1 MGAAT
6 MLKLALC
13 LVGILGCAA
22 CSTNDLQRYVY
33 NLGSQ
38 YSCAE
43 NLEGTPFGSADSLGC
58 AYQGGSVMT
67 FDQYQKA
74 TAELERL

>member
-1 MGAAT
+1 MF
-6 MLKLALC
+6 KLAFYLAGMLSC
-13 LVGILGCAA
+13 TA

-43 NLEGTPFGSADSLGC
+43 NAEGTPFGSADSLGC
-58 AYQGGSVMT
+58 AYQGDTVMT
-67 FDQYQKA
+67 FEEYQKA
-74 TAELERL
+74 TAEIGEL